1 MVDDFAMPVGT
12 NFEIDV
18 VTTLYSAAIAKDISS
33 ALIVCEFTQAT
44 TGAPALTKKTTDS
57 SPTIT
62 VTVNPLATAVT
73 TPCTAVIEIL
83 PADAVNLVPGIYNYE
98 VAATIGG
105 VRQVIYPLA
114 NEVASFTV
122 YESGTWNDS
131 THVARVSP
139 DEVTKRPSIDT
150 TRRVSSV

>member
-1 MVDDFAMPVGT
+1 MSDSIMTLGT
-12 NFEIDV
+12 GGLDETQTVNAVLTGESITIDLGEV
-18 VTTLYSAAIAKDISS
+18 QLKSTDPGLV
-33 ALIVCEFTQAT
+33 
-44 TGAPALTKKTTDS
+44 ALTKKTTDS

-139 DEVTKRPSIDT
+139 DEVTKKPSIDT